1 MAQAEI
7 ETLRAQA
14 AAGEILPAYVDE
26 PGFSQVHP
34 NRSAWTPTGERQ
46 LIEAK
51 RGKRLNVLAAM
62 ISNGELFSAN
72 IWETTTAA
80 AFSGF
85 LSLLQKYVV
94 KPLTVILD
102 NASIHKAKSERHI
115 IELLKKQGITF
126 RTYAKAMRI
135 AGHRSSCAM

>member
-14 AAGEILPAYVDE
+14 AAGEIVLAYVDE
-26 PGFSQVHP
+26 AGFSQVPP
-34 NRSAWTPTGERQ
+34 NRSAWTPTGKRH

-72 IWETTTAA
+72 CWETTTAA

-85 LSLLQKYVV
+85 LSLLQEHVAKPITVV
-94 KPLTVILD
+94 LD
-102 NASIHKAKSERHI
+102 SASIHKAKAERQF
-115 IELLKKQGITF
+115 IECLKKQGATLYF
-126 RTYAKAMRI
+126 LPPY
-135 AGHRSSCAM
+135 SP